1 MKKSYQQG
9 MLSLQL
15 LIFSATSVIV
25 ITGFIMLVN
34 SIFNISIRSLNK
46 ITAFSV
52 AEAGIEYYRW
62 HLAHNQTDYQDGTG
76 GPGLYTHNYYD
87 KNGVLIGTFSLEITP
102 PPTGSTIVIIKSTGT
117 VVADPSIKK
126 IIQVKMGISSF
137 AKYAWVLNS
146 DVNFGANA
154 EVFGVTHSNAG
165 IRFDGLAHNLITSAQ
180 LTYNDPDHSGA
191 NEFGV
196 HTHKS
201 PVDPLPPAT
210 VPSRPDVFMT
220 GRQFPIPAVD
230 FVGIT
235 QALAQIKTNA
245 QASGFYASS
254 SSAFGYDIE
263 LKTDDTFNIYRVTQL
278 MAPPSSCSSS
288 QSGWGTWSVQSE
300 ILIGNYPFPS
310 NGLIF
315 LEDHVWVRG
324 QINTARLTI
333 ASGRLPFN
341 STNTT
346 SITVNN
352 NLLYTNYNG
361 LDTIA
366 LIAQNNINIGLFSND
381 ILRIDGALM
390 AQNGRIGR
398 YSYNSNCGANRVRA
412 ELIAYGMMGS
422 NQRAGFVY
430 SSTNGYQSR
439 IYTYDSNLL
448 YAPPPSFPLSS
459 DQYIQISWDELQ

>member
-1 MKKSYQQG
+1 

-25 ITGFIMLVN
+25 LTGFIMLVN
-34 SIFNISIRSLNK
+34 SIFNISVRSLNK

-76 GPGLYTHNYYD
+76 GPGPYVHNYYD
-87 KNGVLIGTFSLEITP
+87 KNGVLIGKFSLEIIP
-102 PPTGSTIVIIKSTGT
+102 PPISSTIVTIKSTGT
-117 VVADPSIKK
+117 VMADSSIKK
-126 IIQVKMGISSF
+126 IIQVKMGIPSF

-146 DVNFGANA
+146 DVNFGASA
-154 EVFGVTHSNAG
+154 EVFGVIHSNFG

-191 NEFGV
+191 NEFGI
-196 HTHKS
+196 HTHKN

-230 FVGIT
+230 FTGIT
-235 QALAQIKTNA
+235 QTLAQIRTNA
-245 QASGFYASS
+245 QTNGFYASS
-254 SSAFGYDIE
+254 SSAFGYDVE

-278 MAPPSSCSSS
+278 VAPPSNCSSSS
-288 QSGWGTWSVQSE
+288 QSGWGTWSIQSE
-300 ILIGNYPFPS
+300 ILIGNYPFPN

-333 ASGRLPFN
+333 VSGRLPFN
-341 STNTT
+341 STDTT

-352 NLLYTNYNG
+352 DLRYTNYNG

-366 LIAQNNINIGLFSND
+366 LIAQNNINVGLFSND

-390 AQNGRIGR
+390 AQNGRVGR
-398 YSYNSNCGANRVRA
+398 YSYGSNCGANRVRA
-412 ELIAYGMMGS
+412 ELIFYGMLGS
-422 NQRAGFVY
+422 NQRPGFAY